1 MRCKSCSAAAD
12 GSYGGMRLDVSP
24 ACPDSPVIATLWA
37 APMSIIASARDLQAL
52 LSSRASEIEKARRLP
67 PDIARTL
74 AAAGLYRLLVPKS
87 LGGLELDPATA
98 MQAIETI
105 GEADASCGWCVMIA
119 ATSAMKSAFLEP
131 SVAREVYGD
140 PLVITGGVFA
150 PMAKAVPDGD
160 GYRVTGRWSWVS
172 GAPNC
177 RWLSGGAVIVEDG
190 KPRMLPNGLPD
201 SRMVIFPASAATL
214 IDTWHVAG
222 LNGTGSC
229 DMEVADLQVP
239 KSWSVSIISDQPRAP
254 GPLYRFPT
262 FGLLACGIAAV
273 MLGNARAA
281 VSDLVELAGA
291 KKPQGSRRTLAER
304 TGAQTVLAESEARLR
319 SARAFYY
326 DAIGDA
332 WKAASAGDPLAVE
345 HRAAL
350 RLAATHATRT
360 AADVCRAMY
369 DLGGGSALF
378 LSSPLQRRFRDAHAG
393 TQHMMIAPQT
403 YELAGRV
410 LMGLPTDASLM

>member
-1 MRCKSCSAAAD
+1 
-12 GSYGGMRLDVSP
+12 
-24 ACPDSPVIATLWA
+24 
-37 APMSIIASARDLQAL
+37 MSIIASAHDLHPL
-52 LSSRASEIEKARRLP
+52 LSSRAEEIEKARRLP
-67 PDIARTL
+67 SDIAQTL

-87 LGGLELDPATA
+87 LGGLEADPATA
-98 MQAIETI
+98 MQAIEAV
-105 GEADASCGWCVMIA
+105 GEADAACGWCVMIA
-119 ATSAMKSAFLEP
+119 ATSAMKSAYLDP
-131 SVAREVYGD
+131 AIAREIYGD

-150 PMAKAVPDGD
+150 PMARAIPESD

-190 KPRMLPNGLPD
+190 KPRLLANGFPD
-201 SRMVIFPASAATL
+201 SRMVIFRATDARL

-222 LNGTGSC
+222 LSGTGSC
-229 DMEVADLQVP
+229 DMEVADLRVP
-239 KSWSVSIISDQPRAP
+239 KAYSASIISDKPRET
-254 GPLYRFPT
+254 GTLYRFPA
-262 FGLLACGIAAV
+262 FGLLACGVAAV

-281 VSDLVELAGA
+281 IRDLIALASS

-304 TGAQTVLAESEARLR
+304 TGAQATLAESEAKLR

-326 DAIGDA
+326 DAIGEA
-332 WKAASAGDPLAVE
+332 WKAASAGDSLGVE
-345 HRAAL
+345 HRASL

-360 AADVCRAMY
+360 SADVCRAMY